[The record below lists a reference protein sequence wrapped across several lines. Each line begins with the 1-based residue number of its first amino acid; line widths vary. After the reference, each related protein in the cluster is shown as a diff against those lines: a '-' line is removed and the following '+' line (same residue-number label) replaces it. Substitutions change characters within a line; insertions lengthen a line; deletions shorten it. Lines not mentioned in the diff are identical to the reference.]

1 MRTESIS
8 IYSVSELPE
17 AAKAKV
23 LDKYR
28 YEFSDWY
35 YQDTKYDAN
44 ESSHMSIE
52 EFNLDYSYIVCEF
65 NTGAKDTA
73 HTVIKN
79 HGESCASYTIA
90 SNFLSALSSLES
102 QPDDEHTDTLVAGLE
117 EDFMED
123 MGNYYLNMLKSEY
136 ENCTS
141 DEYVTEMLE
150 ANEYEFLENGDR
162 YIK

>member
-1 MRTESIS
+1 MRTVSTNLYSINELS
-8 IYSVSELPE
+8 DSV
-17 AAKAKV
+17 KAKV

-35 YQDTKYDAN
+35 YQDITYDAH
-44 ESSHMSIE
+44 ESSHMSID
-52 EFNLDYSYIVCEF
+52 EFNLDHSYIVCEF
-65 NTGAKDTA
+65 NTSAEDTA

-102 QPDDEHTDTLVAGLE
+102 QPENYDSLTAMDFLE
-117 EDFMED
+117 EQFLED
-123 MGNYYLNMLKSEY
+123 MGEYYLNMLKSEY
-136 ENCTS
+136 ENCSS

-150 ANEYEFLENGDR
+150 ANGYEFLENGDR
-162 YIK
+162 YKK

>member
-1 MRTESIS
+1 MRTVSTNLYSINELS
-8 IYSVSELPE
+8 DSV
-17 AAKAKV
+17 KAKV

-35 YQDTKYDAN
+35 YQDITYDAH
-44 ESSHMSIE
+44 ESSHMSID
-52 EFNLDYSYIVCEF
+52 EFNLDHSYIVCEF
-65 NTGAKDTA
+65 NTSAEDTA

-102 QPDDEHTDTLVAGLE
+102 QPDDERTDALVAGLE

-123 MGNYYLNMLKSEY
+123 MGMYYLNMLESEY
-136 ENCTS
+136 DNCTS
-141 DEYVTEMLE
+141 DEYITEMLE
-150 ANEYEFLENGDR
+150 VNGYEFTEDGNR
-162 YIK
+162 YRK

>member
-1 MRTESIS
+1 MRTVSTNLYSINELS
-8 IYSVSELPE
+8 DSV
-17 AAKAKV
+17 KAKV

-35 YQDTKYDAN
+35 YQDITYDAH
-44 ESSHMSIE
+44 ESSHMSID
-52 EFNLDYSYIVCEF
+52 EFNLDHSYIVCEF

-102 QPDDEHTDTLVAGLE
+102 QPDDERTDALVAGLE

-123 MGNYYLNMLKSEY
+123 MGKYYLNMLESEY
-136 ENCTS
+136 DNCTS
-141 DEYVTEMLE
+141 DEYITEMLE
-150 ANEYEFLENGDR
+150 VNGYEFTEDGNR
-162 YIK
+162 YRK

>member
-35 YQDTKYDAN
+35 YQDTQYDAN

-102 QPDDEHTDTLVAGLE
+102 QPDDERTDALVAELE

>member
-1 MRTESIS
+1 
-8 IYSVSELPE
+8 
-17 AAKAKV
+17 
-23 LDKYR
+23 
-28 YEFSDWY
+28 
-35 YQDTKYDAN
+35 
-44 ESSHMSIE
+44 MSIE

-102 QPDDEHTDTLVAGLE
+102 QPDDERTDTLVAGLE

>member
-35 YQDTKYDAN
+35 YQDTQYDAN

-102 QPDDEHTDTLVAGLE
+102 QPDDERTDALVAELE

-136 ENCTS
+136 ENSTS

-162 YIK
+162 YRK

>member
-1 MRTESIS
+1 
-8 IYSVSELPE
+8 
-17 AAKAKV
+17 
-23 LDKYR
+23 
-28 YEFSDWY
+28 
-35 YQDTKYDAN
+35 
-44 ESSHMSIE
+44 MSIE

-65 NTGAKDTA
+65 NTSAEDTA

-102 QPDDEHTDTLVAGLE
+102 QPDDAHTDTLVAELE

-150 ANEYEFLENGDR
+150 ANEYEFLENGHR